1 MILDL
6 VTNTLMHWIVCNM
19 MKNNNDSN
27 IKNIQDDYDTS
38 RDTYLELIEG
48 GKESLELMI
57 QVARESEHP
66 RAFEVLS
73 GMIKN
78 IADVT
83 DKLMELNKK
92 HKDVMREEKPE
103 QKQITN
109 NNVFLGSTT
118 DLQRLLQNEE
128 KVISDDAK
136 LVTENE

>member
-1 MILDL
+1 
-6 VTNTLMHWIVCNM
+6 
-19 MKNNNDSN
+19 MKNNDNN
-27 IKNIQDDYDTS
+27 NTKNIQDDYDTS

>member
-1 MILDL
+1 MS
-6 VTNTLMHWIVCNM
+6 
-19 MKNNNDSN
+19 NDKN
-27 IKNIQDDYDTS
+27 IKDDCDTS
-38 RDTYLELIEG
+38 RDTYIELIEG

-83 DKLMELNKK
+83 DKLMDLNKK
-92 HKDVMREEKPE
+92 HKDVLKEDKPD
-103 QKQITN
+103 KAITN

-118 DLQRLLQNEE
+118 DLQKLLRNEE
-128 KVISDDAK
+128 KVIDAE
-136 LVTENE
+136 LSSNE

>member
-1 MILDL
+1 MKDN
-6 VTNTLMHWIVCNM
+6 NT
-19 MKNNNDSN
+19 
-27 IKNIQDDYDTS
+27 KNIQDDYDTS

>member
-1 MILDL
+1 MS
-6 VTNTLMHWIVCNM
+6 
-19 MKNNNDSN
+19 NDKN
-27 IKNIQDDYDTS
+27 IKDDYDTS
-38 RDTYLELIEG
+38 RDTYIELIEG

-83 DKLMELNKK
+83 DKLMDLNKK
-92 HKDVMREEKPE
+92 HKEVMKEDKPE

-118 DLQRLLQNEE
+118 DLQRLLLKDDEE
-128 KVISDDAK
+128 KVID
-136 LVTENE
+136 EQ